1 MLLLASC
8 NGNVAYDKY
17 AHTPISGWE
26 KNDVLTF
33 DIDSLDA
40 SGTYDRKLGL
50 RVTEAYPFMKLTLI
64 VETKCYVKGNALQEP
79 TIKNDTVVCR
89 LINEKGVTTGQGI
102 SLYQYD
108 YAIPAATYQEGDS
121 LHIEVR
127 HDMKREILPGI
138 SDIGLKMIRVK
149 E

>member
-1 MLLLASC
+1 MLLLPSC
-8 NGNVAYDKY
+8 DGSVAYDKY

-33 DIDSLDA
+33 DIDSLSA
-40 SGTYDRKLGL
+40 SGAYNRQLGL
-50 RVTEAYPFMKLTLI
+50 RVTGAYPFMKLTLI
-64 VETKCYVKGNALQEP
+64 VETKCYSKGADLQEP
-79 TIKNDTVVCR
+79 TIKNDTVICR

-108 YAIPAATYQEGDS
+108 YPIPAATYREGDS

-138 SDIGLKMIRVK
+138 SDIGIKISK
-149 E
+149 K

>member
-1 MLLLASC
+1 MLLLPSC
-8 NGNVAYDKY
+8 NGSVTYDKY

-33 DIDSLDA
+33 DVDPLKA
-40 SGTYDRKLGL
+40 SGAYSRQLGL
-50 RVTEAYPFMKLTLI
+50 RVTGAYPFMKLTLI
-64 VETKCYVKGNALQEP
+64 VETKCYGKGGALEEP

-108 YAIPAATYQEGDS
+108 FPIPAADYREGDS
-121 LHIEVR
+121 LHIEIR

-138 SDIGLKMIRVK
+138 SDIGITLAKKR
-149 E
+149 